1 MQPQLEEGE
10 FCPPD
15 YPTVICKAGPR
26 VVWVGQRKSGFTGRC
41 SVTMRAN
48 ESALAAATRK
58 LNQLKDKAGSSDAAA
73 AKKRTKQSTK
83 RVLEGRKLRDQLLE
97 INRLRHVGKAR
108 EAGELASELE
118 AAPAAAASKVD
129 ALSRQRVRELRDTAF
144 SFGGLELTRQIVRR
158 FCDLPEVRPLLTAE
172 LLEQRR
178 DAVDSETGRLRRE
191 ACGGPAQQLT
201 QQLSSSRPR
210 SGSSK
215 CLTSCSQPCY
225 LRLVSACGARRGCA
239 VGPVFHSVLLCVSFV
254 CDRTVLRSAARGV
267 RDMRNILVYKTA
279 P

>member
-1 MQPQLEEGE
+1 
-10 FCPPD
+10 
-15 YPTVICKAGPR
+15 
-26 VVWVGQRKSGFTGRC
+26 
-41 SVTMRAN
+41 MRAN

-178 DAVDSETGRLRRE
+178 DAVDSETGRLLIE
-191 ACGGPAQQLT
+191 ASKVGRICG
-201 QQLSSSRPR
+201 
-210 SGSSK
+210 
-215 CLTSCSQPCY
+215 
-225 LRLVSACGARRGCA
+225 
-239 VGPVFHSVLLCVSFV
+239 
-254 CDRTVLRSAARGV
+254 
-267 RDMRNILVYKTA
+267 
-279 P
+279 

>member
-1 MQPQLEEGE
+1 MCG
-10 FCPPD
+10 C
-15 YPTVICKAGPR
+15 
-26 VVWVGQRKSGFTGRC
+26 RKE
-41 SVTMRAN
+41 ADQ
-48 ESALAAATRK
+48 A
-58 LNQLKDKAGSSDAAA
+58 
-73 AKKRTKQSTK
+73 KQSTK

-178 DAVDSETGRLRRE
+178 DAVDSETGRLMIEAAKAFFGDLLKAPRGKNAKRGGRRTDINRNAHASAVAAMLPADLFSNRRGRAAMRLLGLSYRQAKRGAE
-191 ACGGPAQQLT
+191 TRGEMEDRGGGWK
-201 QQLSSSRPR
+201 RV
-210 SGSSK
+210 K
-215 CLTSCSQPCY
+215 TSEHY
-225 LRLVSACGARRGCA
+225 DKARRTPHPA
-239 VGPVFHSVLLCVSFV
+239 TRSHPAASTRPWSLAAPCV
-254 CDRTVLRSAARGV
+254 RLTPWHR
-267 RDMRNILVYKTA
+267 
-279 P
+279 